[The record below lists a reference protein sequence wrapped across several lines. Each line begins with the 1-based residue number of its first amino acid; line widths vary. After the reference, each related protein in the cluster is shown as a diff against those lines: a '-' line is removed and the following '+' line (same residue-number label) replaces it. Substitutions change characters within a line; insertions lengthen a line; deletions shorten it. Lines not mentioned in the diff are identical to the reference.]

1 MKRDRNNSEIANLRR
16 RLKILKEELEEA
28 QNVREEEAELYL
40 NLLEGGNG
48 RRQVE
53 LEGSDLLPGV
63 NQFGDLDPVS
73 TEDTAQSQVYRD
85 HYQST
90 KQEPIRSPAPYPRAT
105 SSIKGPVSP
114 RRQPIHSDHD
124 DPYQLASAGSG
135 GDNHWLGQHQ
145 QEEKNRNFQSKR
157 MWSTLLRRNSSK
169 EIS

>member
-1 MKRDRNNSEIANLRR
+1 MSLKRDRNNSEIANLRR

-73 TEDTAQSQVYRD
+73 TEDTSLEM
-85 HYQST
+85 
-90 KQEPIRSPAPYPRAT
+90 EPNLDL
-105 SSIKGPVSP
+105 V
-114 RRQPIHSDHD
+114 
-124 DPYQLASAGSG
+124 
-135 GDNHWLGQHQ
+135 
-145 QEEKNRNFQSKR
+145 
-157 MWSTLLRRNSSK
+157 
-169 EIS
+169 